1 MRRRQFIILLGGIA
15 AAWPLTARAQQSDQI
30 RRIGVLMN
38 KAASD
43 SQGQARLAAFKQS
56 LEQLGWT
63 DGKVRIDVCWGADD
77 VDRERQCA
85 TDLAALAPNIAF
97 TSGTLSVAVV
107 KSLSRNVPIVFVG
120 VTDPVGAGFVDS
132 LARPGGNVT
141 GFMIY
146 EYSLSGK
153 WLGLGRL
160 RHRQ

>member
-38 KAASD
+38 KAASN

-77 VDRERQCA
+77 VDRGRRK
-85 TDLAALAPNIAF
+85 ALI
-97 TSGTLSVAVV
+97 
-107 KSLSRNVPIVFVG
+107 
-120 VTDPVGAGFVDS
+120 
-132 LARPGGNVT
+132 
-141 GFMIY
+141 
-146 EYSLSGK
+146 
-153 WLGLGRL
+153 
-160 RHRQ
+160 Q